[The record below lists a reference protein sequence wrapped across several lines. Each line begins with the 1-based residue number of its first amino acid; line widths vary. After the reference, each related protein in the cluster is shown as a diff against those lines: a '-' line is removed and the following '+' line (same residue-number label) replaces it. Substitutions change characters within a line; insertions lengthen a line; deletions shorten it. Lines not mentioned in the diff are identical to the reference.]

1 MVETAKCHSAIWW
14 PYANVLLVEKGFSSE
29 YRYLSFM
36 FTIMLLGSLTLSC
49 HAHIQHCYVVNG
61 VGTRLN
67 KISKLSWKL
76 TLLTPSCEP
85 TLNISA
91 QTHVTLW
98 KEFHLLCSIFISFL
112 CIISLSTCI
121 FEKLVPWDVSM
132 DLDNGAIMSP
142 YSLQLS
148 WLLHLKIQ
156 PFDFLNCSVYRQS
169 YNFLVWDC

>member
-14 PYANVLLVEKGFSSE
+14 TNANVLLVGNGFSSE

-36 FTIMLLGSLTLSC
+36 FTIMFLGSLTLSC
-49 HAHIQHCYVVNG
+49 HAHIHTVVNG

-76 TLLTPSCEP
+76 TLLTPSSEP
-85 TLNISA
+85 TLNTSA

-98 KEFHLLCSIFISFL
+98 NEFHLLCWIFMSFL

-121 FEKLVPWDVSM
+121 FEKLVPWDVNM
-132 DLDNGAIMSP
+132 DLDNGAVMSP

-156 PFDFLNCSVYRQS
+156 PFGFLNCSV
-169 YNFLVWDC
+169 